1 MNNKNN
7 RFLIHHHKA
16 EKAGL
21 HYDLRL
27 EREGVL
33 KSFATRY
40 LPELI
45 DGDKKKILLIQVAD
59 HKLEWFDFEGRIFT
73 GYGKG
78 NMYIW
83 DKGTY
88 ETDKWTKSNIILT
101 FTGQKLVGQYS
112 LIPYRAKTDQWLMFH
127 VSK

>member
-1 MNNKNN
+1 MSNENN
-7 RFLIHHHKA
+7 RFLVHCHNATKV
-16 EKAGL
+16 GL

-27 EREGVL
+27 ERESVL

-45 DGDKKKILLIQVAD
+45 SGEKKKILLIQVTD
-59 HKLEWFDFEGRIFT
+59 HKLEWFNFEGQIFS

-88 ETDKWTKSNIILT
+88 KTIKWTKSSIVLEFN
-101 FTGQKLVGQYS
+101 GQKLIGKYS
-112 LIPYRAKTDQWLMFH
+112 LIPYRGKSDQWLMFK
-127 VSK
+127 S

>member
-1 MNNKNN
+1 MNKNN
-7 RFLIHHHKA
+7 RFLIHCHNA
-16 EKAGL
+16 EKVGL

-27 EREGVL
+27 ERDGVL

-40 LPELI
+40 LPQLI
-45 DGDKKKILLIQVAD
+45 DNEKKKILLIQVYD
-59 HKLEWFDFEGRIFT
+59 HKLEWFNFEGQIFK

-88 ETDKWTKSNIILT
+88 KTVKWTKSNIIVE
-101 FTGQKLVGQYS
+101 FDGQKLIGKYS
-112 LIPYRAKTDQWLMFH
+112 LIPYKDKPDQWLMYP
-127 VSK
+127 VV